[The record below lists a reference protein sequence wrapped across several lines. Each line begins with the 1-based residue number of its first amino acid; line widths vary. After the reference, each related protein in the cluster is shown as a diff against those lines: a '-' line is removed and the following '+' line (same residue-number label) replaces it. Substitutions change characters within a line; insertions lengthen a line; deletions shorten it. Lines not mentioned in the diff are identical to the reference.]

1 MTTRTPALVS
11 VYNDG
16 VVIYLGIE
24 KGEHRIEIE
33 LETLAARILAATLL
47 ENINEIN
54 STLTVKKE
62 TEG

>member
-16 VVIYLGIE
+16 VVLYLGIE

-33 LETLAARILAATLL
+33 LTTLAARVLAVTLL

-54 STLTVKKE
+54 GTLTVNKKKE
-62 TEG
+62 G